1 MSSGSGIRT
10 GWILTSGIV
19 GAILFVS
26 AMAWLNSFF
35 AVSRNQEVYR
45 KVLSLSNPKLAELR
59 AQEAEILNSY
69 GWVDQQ
75 KGIVRIP
82 VDKAMEIMTREARA
96 ARSARQGG

>member
-1 MSSGSGIRT
+1 MTSGSGIRT
-10 GWILTSGIV
+10 GWILASGVV

-26 AMAWLNSFF
+26 AMAWLNSYF

-59 AQEAEILNSY
+59 AQEAELLNSY

-75 KGIVRIP
+75 KGVVRIP
-82 VDKAMEIMTREARA
+82 IDKAMDIMTREARA
-96 ARSARQGG
+96 ARSAGRGG